1 MEKKTNIPFLAYA
14 GTRDTP
20 PAAGTGQRVGETGN
34 GTSGAAPVAA
44 SLGRDDF
51 STQKERLDAADSDAP
66 AAVAARSQTG
76 DALPRL
82 NLPATAHP
90 APLNPPAVQVSDLRV
105 HYATAADP
113 VLSISHLNVA
123 RGERLA
129 LTGANGA
136 GKSTLLKALIGLV
149 KPDAGSVRLFGLP
162 PARARGC
169 VAYLPQLRAVDWHYP
184 ISVFDFALLGS
195 AVRLGWFRRP
205 GKDWRV
211 RTTALLE
218 RLRLGELGSRP
229 IRALSG
235 GEQQRLL
242 LARALLCSP
251 DLFLLD
257 EPLTA
262 VDAHS
267 VELIGEILE
276 NEHRAGKTLVIA
288 THHLDFGGVFR
299 FDRELQLHCGCVHAV
314 RQGVDA
320 LHPHDKSGQTLARRL
335 TAPMP
340 FYAAKSAA
348 SHLAQLHSK
357 QQEQA
362 QSPRKGGEGE

>member
-1 MEKKTNIPFLAYA
+1 MEKKTATPFLPYA
-14 GTRDTP
+14 GTRDAP
-20 PAAGTGQRVGETGN
+20 PRTSDGQSVAGSGVGRRQ
-34 GTSGAAPVAA
+34 S
-44 SLGRDDF
+44 
-51 STQKERLDAADSDAP
+51 
-66 AAVAARSQTG
+66 
-76 DALPRL
+76 ALP
-82 NLPATAHP
+82 PQPETPTKEGATSSDHERSMGGSACP
-90 APLNPPAVQVSDLRV
+90 QATGAPLLCPEVTAQDPLPPPGPPAVQVSDLRV
-105 HYATAADP
+105 HYATEADP
-113 VLSISHLNVA
+113 VLSISHLSVA

-136 GKSTLLKALIGLV
+136 GKSTLLKALVGLV
-149 KPDAGSVRLFGLP
+149 KPDSGSVRLFGLAP
-162 PARARGC
+162 ERARGC

-184 ISVFDFALLGS
+184 IHVFDFALLGS

-205 GKDWRV
+205 GKAWRA
-211 RTTALLE
+211 RTTTLLE
-218 RLRLGELGSRP
+218 RLHLSELSSRP

-262 VDAHS
+262 VDADS

-276 NEHRAGKTLVIA
+276 GEHRAGKTLLIA

-314 RQGVDA
+314 RQGADA
-320 LHPHDKSGQTLARRL
+320 LHPHDRSGQTLARRL
-335 TAPMP
+335 TAPVP
-340 FYAAKSAA
+340 FYTSSSAA
-348 SHLAQLHSK
+348 THLGHPHP
-357 QQEQA
+357 EQGGEA
-362 QSPRKGGEGE
+362 MQSPDKEDSDK